1 MSSGGTARSG
11 LGSLMSIINQ
21 ERSTDLPE
29 RHRGG
34 NISSAE
40 LPSS

>member
-21 ERSTDLPE
+21 ENTLKAHTHSNMIEAT
-29 RHRGG
+29 
-34 NISSAE
+34 S
-40 LPSS
+40 